1 MTPLRPQTRATL
13 AAAAAALILL
23 AAACGEGASTP
34 LAPVDAEALAAR
46 NDSAMTAAAQYA
58 DRATGGP
65 AVTAAVLGFRF
76 PAHLALSAAQE
87 AQIRALQAAHAEA
100 TRADAAALA
109 AVMAD
114 ARTAMAAGKPRSE
127 VEAILSRG
135 RALAERLAAAGARQ
149 QQSIDAVLTPA
160 QRQWIATCLRPSVPS
175 AEQRQQLAALQA
187 RFVAANQA
195 DLATIE
201 RAMAQVRTLRAGSQG
216 RPDAAT
222 EQKIA
227 AILAE
232 IRPAMSRVTAAREAL
247 DREIR
252 ALLGTTGC
260 R

>member
-1 MTPLRPQTRATL
+1 MTPLRLPARATLL
-13 AAAAAALILL
+13 AAAAALTLL
-23 AAACGEGASTP
+23 ATACGEGVSTP

-46 NDSAMTAAAQYA
+46 NDSAMSAAAQYA
-58 DRATGGP
+58 DRTTGGP

-109 AVMAD
+109 AISAD
-114 ARTAMAAGKPRSE
+114 ARAAMAAGKPRSE
-127 VEAILSRG
+127 VEAILARG
-135 RALAERLAAAGARQ
+135 RALSERLAASGARLQ
-149 QQSIDAVLTPA
+149 QAIDAVLTPA
-160 QRQWIATCLRPSVPS
+160 QRQWMSTCLRPPMPT

-201 RAMAQVRTLRAGSQG
+201 RAMVQVRALRAGSQG

-227 AILAE
+227 AILTD
-232 IRPAMSRVTAAREAL
+232 IRPAMSRVAAAREAL